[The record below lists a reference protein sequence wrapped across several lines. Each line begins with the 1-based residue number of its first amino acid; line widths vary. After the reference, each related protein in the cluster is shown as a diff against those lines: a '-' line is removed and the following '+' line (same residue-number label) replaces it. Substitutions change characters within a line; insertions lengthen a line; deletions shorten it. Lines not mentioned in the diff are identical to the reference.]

1 VVTDADSQT
10 PSDPADIGC
19 ATIVAAPPEDVFE
32 FLSRLENH
40 WRIAGRFL
48 RVVSVD
54 HDDRGG
60 TVQMR
65 GPLGVRRTARTTV
78 TAVRA
83 PRLIIGVAELPG
95 GTRARVSWTLAGR
108 LGETRVRLTAHVEH
122 ATRLDRAL
130 LALGGRAWLQR
141 RFVDTLRELSCAI
154 ENSVAPVAAPVPQAI
169 LGS

>member
-10 PSDPADIGC
+10 RSDPADIGC

-40 WRIAGRFL
+40 WRIAGRFVQ
-48 RVVSVD
+48 VVSVD
-54 HDDRGG
+54 HDRGG
-60 TVQMR
+60 TVRLR

-108 LGETRVRLTAHVEH
+108 LGETRVRLAAHVEH

-141 RFVDTLRELSCAI
+141 RFVDTLRELSCAFQDMP
-154 ENSVAPVAAPVPQAI
+154 SFKAAAVAQTP
-169 LGS
+169 

>member
-1 VVTDADSQT
+1 MVTPAAPHT
-10 PSDPADIGC
+10 PPDPGDIEC

-48 RVVSVD
+48 RVVCVD
-54 HDDRGG
+54 HDRGG
-60 TVQMR
+60 TVRMR

-108 LGETRVRLTAHVEH
+108 LGETRVRLAAHVEH
-122 ATRLDRAL
+122 ATLLDRAL
-130 LALGGRAWLQR
+130 LTLGGRAWLQR
-141 RFVDTLRELSCAI
+141 RFVDTLRELSCAFQDAP
-154 ENSVAPVAAPVPQAI
+154 SPVATDAVAQTT
-169 LGS
+169 